1 MLKNWKKA
9 IAILALMLT
18 MVLGN
23 AVGVGA
29 SAENPYEGMEV
40 DPAKRPKQVVYIDS
54 LGELLSYTYDV
65 YGDEKVFYD
74 YYKLY
79 NEYTLILTKDLDV
92 HTDTSW
98 HEYAYQSDWETY
110 GWPALALYAN
120 LEGAGHTIRNLWAKP
135 DKMSQGPGGN
145 IGLFYLISNN
155 FIRNLNLEY
164 DSSKMAQAPTK
175 TDIDRNELCGYYGG
189 VTVQAISVSISN
201 VHVKA
206 DFHMTGSCGGIA
218 YWPVDS
224 IIEHC
229 SFEGD
234 LSGAGAGG
242 IGGYTPDTSIK
253 NCFFKGTITVIGGGG
268 IADNPIGIDNI
279 VEYKN
284 NVAIVTA
291 IRELDIGIY
300 ADHFRPWGSMFG
312 NVIELNMSNMRV
324 RDNYVLNVEGYP
336 QATMVLGENF
346 QIGKETFPVTYTEAE
361 VKGYDDISAF
371 SNKNNFSGLDF
382 EKHWYMDE
390 ELGEPRLKRNV
401 VSIID
406 LTEEKW
412 KDNFKVETEAR
423 YYAADDTEA
432 FVRGRI
438 QDETNCQLQYL
449 KLDGADMFGKIALNS
464 LPLFTDR
471 THVLVVKAG
480 GLESVKFDSSK
491 GIEKVIVNGKELAAE
506 DGMYRFSYRKGE
518 KVMLEIQT
526 AEGYEIAELLS
537 GEGYVVKESE
547 KGYELTFSG
556 ESEIFTPAI
565 EMKVTAKK
573 IDGGDDATEPN
584 KNRTWIVVG
593 LSVCGAA
600 IIAAVTV
607 VIVAGNKKKKI

>member
-1 MLKNWKKA
+1 
-9 IAILALMLT
+9 
-18 MVLGN
+18 
-23 AVGVGA
+23 
-29 SAENPYEGMEV
+29 
-40 DPAKRPKQVVYIDS
+40 
-54 LGELLSYTYDV
+54 
-65 YGDEKVFYD
+65 
-74 YYKLY
+74 
-79 NEYTLILTKDLDV
+79 
-92 HTDTSW
+92 
-98 HEYAYQSDWETY
+98 
-110 GWPALALYAN
+110 
-120 LEGAGHTIRNLWAKP
+120 
-135 DKMSQGPGGN
+135 
-145 IGLFYLISNN
+145 
-155 FIRNLNLEY
+155 
-164 DSSKMAQAPTK
+164 
-175 TDIDRNELCGYYGG
+175 
-189 VTVQAISVSISN
+189 
-201 VHVKA
+201 
-206 DFHMTGSCGGIA
+206 
-218 YWPVDS
+218 
-224 IIEHC
+224 
-229 SFEGD
+229 
-234 LSGAGAGG
+234 
-242 IGGYTPDTSIK
+242 
-253 NCFFKGTITVIGGGG
+253 
-268 IADNPIGIDNI
+268 
-279 VEYKN
+279 
-284 NVAIVTA
+284 
-291 IRELDIGIY
+291 
-300 ADHFRPWGSMFG
+300 
-312 NVIELNMSNMRV
+312 
-324 RDNYVLNVEGYP
+324 
-336 QATMVLGENF
+336 
-346 QIGKETFPVTYTEAE
+346 
-361 VKGYDDISAF
+361 
-371 SNKNNFSGLDF
+371 
-382 EKHWYMDE
+382 MDE

-537 GEGYVVKESE
+537 GEGYVVRESE